1 MKEILQFQMMQML
14 NPMNAGTTSAS
25 GGGSQSLYLIV
36 LQIMSYFALMLFEQ
50 VASALPVL
58 AKEFQKKYVQ
68 SRIQTTMNSLK
79 KEQLG
84 DISIR
89 LDSKQDQSKVMIIR
103 KWEDTS
109 GKGSSSSSAS
119 NIQQSNDIA
128 DALLAHIATM
138 ENVPSLHLIQ
148 SSQFIINFKEKP
160 VEIFQDIYVK
170 IDDFQMSQETLVMSH
185 LILHVSSNVH
195 STKYIRD
202 KLDILRDRWV
212 ADQQNKLGDKIWY
225 FEQKVKPSRMSLGSR
240 DGKLDEQLR
249 QVRVLDALPNIQYE
263 MRPFHSN
270 KTFDNLFGSEA
281 RMVRDRLNFF
291 LENEKWYVNKG
302 MPHQLGLLL
311 SGLPGSGKTAIL
323 RALAN
328 RTKRHIINLKLS
340 NIATGTQLKNIF
352 FNDHVHVVEDD
363 LGREIKKLVIP
374 ADKRIY
380 VFEEIDTI
388 GSLVQDRSRSG
399 KARTVLQDE
408 LTLGDILQI
417 LDGTIEIPGRILVMT
432 SNYPERLD
440 KALVRPG
447 RIDLK
452 IHFDTAS
459 RETIAEIINGLLDV
473 EIDATLLPDKQLSIA
488 EVLNVVL
495 TFIHSPDSVRKD
507 VTTCLH
513 ARAEQMRREIEP
525 TALVEVHTDPENNI
539 HNSTSP
545 KKVDLLKPQ
554 VAHEVPK
561 DVEIVTSQI
570 SGVMNTDNEQP
581 TTQQAST
588 IRPEDKFGRP
598 VINLCLDETPI
609 SDAKRLNCRD
619 FFESTTA
626 HTETWRRSV
635 PLNSQPLHLQ
645 SSNEPTVEHGLRGT
659 REGYCYS
666 EKGPD
671 WYSQLESGQITTQ

>member
-1 MKEILQFQMMQML
+1 MMQML
-14 NPMNAGTTSAS
+14 NPMNPGTTSAS
-25 GGGSQSLYLIV
+25 GGGSQLFYLIV

-58 AKEFQKKYVQ
+58 AKEFHNKYVQ

-103 KWEDTS
+103 KWAETS
-109 GKGSSSSSAS
+109 REGSSSSSQSGA
-119 NIQQSNDIA
+119 QQSYDIA

-160 VEIFQDIYVK
+160 VEIFKDIYVK

-185 LILHVSSNVH
+185 LILHVSSNIH
-195 STKYIRD
+195 STKYIRS
-202 KLDILRDRWV
+202 KLDALRDRWV
-212 ADQQNKLGDKIWY
+212 ADQQNKLGDQIWY
-225 FEQKVKPSRMSLGSR
+225 FEQKVRPSRMPLGSR
-240 DGKLDEQLR
+240 DGKLDEQHR

-291 LENEKWYVNKG
+291 LENEKWYVDKG
-302 MPHQLGLLL
+302 MPYQLGLLL

-352 FNDHVHVVEDD
+352 FNDHVHVVGDD
-363 LGREIKKLVIP
+363 LGNGFKKLVIP

-380 VFEEIDTI
+380 VFEEIDTF
-388 GSLVQDRSRSG
+388 GSLVQDRALSD
-399 KARTVLQDE
+399 KAKTVLQDE

-432 SNYPERLD
+432 SNFPERLD

-459 RETIAEIINGLLDV
+459 KETIAEIINGLLDLEV
-473 EIDATLLPDKQLSIA
+473 DATLLPDKQLSIA

-507 VTTCLH
+507 VASCLH
-513 ARAEQMRREIEP
+513 ARAEQLPLETRP
-525 TALVEVHTDPENNI
+525 PAP
-539 HNSTSP
+539 
-545 KKVDLLKPQ
+545 
-554 VAHEVPK
+554 
-561 DVEIVTSQI
+561 VEIVKVPEVGAEPIVQ
-570 SGVMNTDNEQP
+570 
-581 TTQQAST
+581 ST
-588 IRPEDKFGRP
+588 VSHRPENELYWEETPICEAKRLENRSTLKLEVNGTDEGTDT
-598 VINLCLDETPI
+598 DETP
-609 SDAKRLNCRD
+609 KRLEDVQNVA
-619 FFESTTA
+619 ESTEKPDVVDSVVSQTPDEVDTA
-626 HTETWRRSV
+626 SFLRTVRTKDQYGKPLHVSLDYRPSFSKKEQDWYSSLGSV
-635 PLNSQPLHLQ
+635 PLT
-645 SSNEPTVEHGLRGT
+645 TV
-659 REGYCYS
+659 
-666 EKGPD
+666 
-671 WYSQLESGQITTQ
+671 